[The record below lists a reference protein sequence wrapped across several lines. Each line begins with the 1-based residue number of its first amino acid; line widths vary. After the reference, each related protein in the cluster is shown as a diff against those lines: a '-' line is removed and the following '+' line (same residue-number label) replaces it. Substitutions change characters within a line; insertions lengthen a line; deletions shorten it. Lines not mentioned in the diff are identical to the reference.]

1 MGFLWSKPQEHS
13 LEQCLMETDSDVIC
27 RTADIL
33 LVEASEIE
41 ISLNSDIWAH
51 VAIIVERDKSL
62 FAFSDGEF
70 VDVHDWIYRYDR
82 VVLRSCHC
90 IRPIGFDKTV
100 LDAVNITSDILIRNE
115 MNIDERE
122 GFCVGS
128 VMSILGLLSTEGL
141 LKGPVKPE
149 HFSSGTP
156 FGRLQITEYSENWFI

>member
-1 MGFLWSKPQEHS
+1 MGFLWSKPKEHS
-13 LEQCLMETDSDVIC
+13 LEECLMETDSNVIFC
-27 RTADIL
+27 TADIL
-33 LVEASEIE
+33 LAEASEIE

-70 VDVHDWIYRYDR
+70 IHIHDWIYRYDR

-90 IRPIGFDKTV
+90 IRPTEFDKTV
-100 LDAVNITSDILIRNE
+100 LDAVNIASDILIQNE

-128 VMSILGLLSTEGL
+128 VMSMLGLLSTEGL

-156 FGRLQITEYSENWFI
+156 FDRLQITEYSENWFI